1 MKCEVSVHGF
11 LSFPLI
17 YSHMVCGK
25 FRQRSFYR
33 AQAIEV
39 LSRLSH
45 KAHCHAWVALGDSLR
60 RVLHF
65 GATPKHCISFDSLY
79 AILRKTAVAGDNNA
93 IVQERRAY
101 DETVGGILVDFRQR
115 R

>member
-45 KAHCHAWVALGDSLR
+45 KAHCHAWVALGGSLR

-65 GATPKHCISFDSLY
+65 GATPKHCISFDSLH
-79 AILRKTAVAGDNNA
+79 AILRETTVTGDDDTV
-93 IVQERRAY
+93 VQERSGY
-101 DETVGGILVDFRQR
+101 DETVGRILVDFRQR